1 VRTETVEFFSAGYR
15 IRALWRTPDHPAAKI
30 PAVVQGPGW
39 MGLKDAADYTRYHEG
54 FTAAGFGV
62 LCIDYRGFGD
72 SEGDPGLTDPAGQV
86 QDLRNAVAYLT
97 TRGDVEPE
105 AIGAYATGGT
115 GGGHVVVL
123 AALEPQIRAVIS
135 QFPVADGRDWLRR
148 MRTEWEWSRFLEAIA
163 ADRRERVRHGAGRLV
178 APREEIMI
186 QTPDRAAVAFKQDV
200 DGRVPAK
207 VPLAVADALLD
218 YRPLDY
224 ARNLTA
230 PLLVI
235 TVEND
240 TTTPTDHAIAVYE
253 AAQGPKKLIIQ
264 RHTTHYEAYAK
275 YADQV
280 IPEMV
285 SWFRRYL
292 VPPGDLAVRQPAG
305 SGPGDE

>member
-1 VRTETVEFFSAGYR
+1 VRSETVEFFSAGCR
-15 IRALWRTPDHPAAKI
+15 IRGLWRSPDHPAGKI
-30 PAVVQGPGW
+30 PALVQGPGW
-39 MGLKDAADYTRYHEG
+39 MGLKDARDYTRYHEG
-54 FTAAGFGV
+54 FTASGFGV

-72 SEGDPGLTDPAGQV
+72 SEGDPALTDPAAQV
-86 QDLRNAVAYLT
+86 QDLRNAVTYLT
-97 TRGDVEPE
+97 TREDVEHE

-123 AALEPQIRAVIS
+123 AALEPQVRAVIS

-163 ADRRERVRHGAGRLV
+163 ADRRERVQHGSGRLV
-178 APREEIMI
+178 APREEIMV
-186 QTPDRAAVAFKQDV
+186 QTPERAAVAFKQDV

-207 VPLAVADALLD
+207 VPLAIADALLD
-218 YRPLDY
+218 YRPRDY
-224 ARNLTA
+224 ARMVRV

-235 TVEND
+235 AVEND
-240 TTTPTDHAIAVYE
+240 TTTPTDHAIAIYE

-280 IPEMV
+280 IPQMV
-285 SWFRRYL
+285 SWLRRYL
-292 VPPGDLAVRQPAG
+292 VPPGDLTVRQSTA
-305 SGPGDE
+305 SGQADE

>member
-1 VRTETVEFFSAGYR
+1 VRTETVEFFSAGCR
-15 IRALWRTPDHPAAKI
+15 IRGLWRRPDQPAEKI

-39 MGLKDAADYTRYHEG
+39 MGLKDARDYTRYHEG

-72 SEGDPGLTDPAGQV
+72 SEGDSALTDPAAQV

-97 TRGDVEPE
+97 TREDVEHE

-123 AALEPQIRAVIS
+123 AALEPQVRAVIS

-163 ADRRERVRHGAGRLV
+163 ADRRERVRHGLGRLV
-178 APREEIMI
+178 APREEIMV
-186 QTPDRAAVAFKQDV
+186 QTQERTATSFKHDV
-200 DGRVPAK
+200 DSRVPAK
-207 VPLAVADALLD
+207 VPLAIADALLD
-218 YRPLDY
+218 YRPVDY
-224 ARNLTA
+224 ARTVRA

-235 TVEND
+235 AVEND
-240 TTTPTDHAIAVYE
+240 TTTPTDHAIAIYE

-264 RHTTHYEAYAK
+264 RHTTHYAAYAK
-275 YADQV
+275 YADQI

-292 VPPGDLAVRQPAG
+292 VPPGDLAVRQSA
-305 SGPGDE
+305 GPGQNDE